1 MEKITPPTA
10 MIEIL
15 GGTVGPEMISHED
28 DDIYDVIELTKDTI
42 TFLNSVKNTGVMES
56 KGEESFYRNLLN
68 SKLYF
73 KEMTDMVMTLS
84 RKLVDEN
91 MKLLNKYS
99 SEALKE
105 IP

>member
-1 MEKITPPTA
+1 
-10 MIEIL
+10 
-15 GGTVGPEMISHED
+15 
-28 DDIYDVIELTKDTI
+28 
-42 TFLNSVKNTGVMES
+42 MES

-73 KEMTDMVMTLS
+73 REMTDMVMTLS